1 MRLKMKLKVD
11 MNKMDKQK
19 LKDAIV
25 NSIYNQ
31 YRFYGGYFDV
41 KIVNLKKSDI
51 DGVFYFDT
59 ILKFEDGSERNNDCE
74 ISIEEA
80 TKLINQ

>member
-1 MRLKMKLKVD
+1 
-11 MNKMDKQK
+11 MNKVVKQK
-19 LKDAIV
+19 LKDAII
-25 NSIYNQ
+25 NNIFNQ

-74 ISIEEA
+74 ISIEDA
-80 TKLINQ
+80 NKLINQ

>member
-1 MRLKMKLKVD
+1 MSRE
-11 MNKMDKQK
+11 DKQK

-25 NSIYNQ
+25 NTIYNK
-31 YRFYGGYFDV
+31 YRRYGGYFDV
-41 KIVNLKKSDI
+41 KIVNLKKSNI

-74 ISIEEA
+74 ISVEEA
-80 TKLINQ
+80 NKLVNQI

>member
-1 MRLKMKLKVD
+1 MSKE
-11 MNKMDKQK
+11 DKQK

-25 NSIYNQ
+25 NGIFNE

-74 ISIEEA
+74 ISIEDVN
-80 TKLINQ
+80 KLINQ